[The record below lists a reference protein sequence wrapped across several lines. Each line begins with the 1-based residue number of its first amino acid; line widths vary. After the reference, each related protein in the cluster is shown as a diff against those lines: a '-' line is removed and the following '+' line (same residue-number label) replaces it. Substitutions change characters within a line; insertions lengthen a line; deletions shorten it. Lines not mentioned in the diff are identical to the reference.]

1 MTDREVFARNLRRY
15 MEANNE
21 NQMELAR
28 HLGCTSAAVSDWCL
42 GKKMPRMDKV
52 AAISRHY
59 NCTYTDLL
67 GDMLEDNGEDT
78 LVLFYRVLS
87 NGRKDMALNYLSFLV
102 NEETRER
109 HEKEA
114 NS

>member
-1 MTDREVFARNLRRY
+1 MTDREVFARNLCRY
-15 MEANNE
+15 MELNHE
-21 NQMELAR
+21 NQTELAR

-67 GDMLEDNGEDT
+67 GDMLEDSGEDT
-78 LVLFYRVLS
+78 IILFYRALS
-87 NGRKDMALNYLSFLV
+87 KEGKKSAIDYVSFLLSQ
-102 NEETRER
+102 
-109 HEKEA
+109 EKGGTP
-114 NS
+114 